1 MKKTHLTFGLIGV
14 ILCLT
19 SCSEETQTVQWY
31 KDHPEILKR
40 EFEKC
45 HLKTPEELAVDKHC
59 TVIRQA
65 EKEVFDDRQINAPLP
80 EIKFK

>member
-1 MKKTHLTFGLIGV
+1 MLGFGLFLTI
-14 ILCLT
+14 ICIT

-31 KDHPEILKR
+31 KEHPEVLAK

-45 HLKTPEELAVDKHC
+45 KLKTPAELAVDKHC

-65 EKEVFDDRQINAPLP
+65 QDEAFHEQQRNAPLP
-80 EIKFK
+80 SIKFK